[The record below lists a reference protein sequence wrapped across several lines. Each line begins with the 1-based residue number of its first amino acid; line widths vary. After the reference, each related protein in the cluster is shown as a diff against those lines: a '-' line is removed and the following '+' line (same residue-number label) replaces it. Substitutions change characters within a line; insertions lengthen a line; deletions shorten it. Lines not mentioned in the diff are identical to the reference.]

1 MQQTGQEAP
10 ARLKRTI
17 GVRTVIST
25 SAGLTFASSTFLVVV
40 QTATFLA
47 GDSAWVAILIAG
59 GLCALAAA
67 AFSELNG
74 MWPSVNGIRLY
85 ILKAFGEKASLVTSL
100 TYMSVVTLV
109 VGTEAYVL
117 SHVLADAFPA
127 IPAPWWIFLMLTVA
141 SAVNFCGLKVAGAF
155 QDIITY
161 SVVAS
166 IVTMSIIALAKVHFH
181 VPAPTH
187 VGGPVPLFSAVAVA
201 IFLFVGFEWV
211 TPLADEVKSAKA
223 IPIGMFAALGI
234 LTLVYAL
241 VTTAMFA
248 GVPGVFPHSLRFAD
262 GHIQPI
268 PHVVFATAALGPA
281 GRWCMIITSLFMSLT
296 TFNAGLIGVS
306 RFIYGMARDQV
317 LPKALDKVSLRFSTP
332 WRAVLVVYVIAVVVS
347 AVVYVTKRYLVLVNV
362 AAATESFIYAF
373 AAASIISLRLKDP
386 ARNRPFRMAGG
397 LWLPGLT
404 GAVFLVIGLLVFL
417 AQPSV
422 EYWGAA
428 IVLGAVALAWW
439 AYIHFHAH
447 PRLVKMRAQTAERKS
462 RRPSRRPASADSTE
476 GDPSSAEA
484 PAATQ
489 PAPE

>member
-1 MQQTGQEAP
+1 MLTAP
-10 ARLKRTI
+10 RLKRSI
-17 GVRTVIST
+17 GLRTVVST

-40 QTATFLA
+40 QMACFLA
-47 GDSAWVAILIAG
+47 GDSAWIAVAIAG
-59 GLCALAAA
+59 SLCALAAA

-117 SHVLADAFPA
+117 SHVLNQA
-127 IPAPWWIFLMLTVA
+127 IPAIAPLYWIFLMLTVA
-141 SAVNFCGLKVAGAF
+141 SLVNFCGLKVAGAF

-166 IVTMSIIALAKVHFH
+166 IITMSILALAKVHFH

-187 VGGPVPLFSAVAVA
+187 VGGPMNLISAVAVA

-211 TPLADEVKSAKA
+211 TPLADEVQSPRA
-223 IPIGMFAALGI
+223 IPVGMMIAVLI
-234 LTLVYAL
+234 LTVSYAL
-241 VTTAMFA
+241 ISTAMFA
-248 GVPGVFPHSLRFAD
+248 GAWGIPHTVLQGSQSAQL
-262 GHIQPI
+262 PI
-268 PHVVFATAALGPA
+268 PHIVFAGEALGPA

-317 LPKALDKVSLRFSTP
+317 LPKGLAKISERFSTP
-332 WRAVLVVYVIAVVVS
+332 YRAVLLVYVIAVIVS
-347 AVVYVTKRYLVLVNV
+347 AAVYFTKRYVLLVNL

-373 AAASIISLRLKDP
+373 AAASVIALRLKDP
-386 ARNRPFRMAGG
+386 SRDRPFRMVGG
-397 LWLPGLT
+397 LWLPALT
-404 GAVFLVIGLLVFL
+404 GIVFL
-417 AQPSV
+417 AIGIV
-422 EYWGAA
+422 VFVAKNGIEYWGAA
-428 IVLGAVALAWW
+428 AVLAAVALGWW

-447 PRLVKMRAQTAERKS
+447 PRLEKMRQEAAAKRVS
-462 RRPSRRPASADSTE
+462 SRPSRRPAQES
-476 GDPSSAEA
+476 GDV
-484 PAATQ
+484 
-489 PAPE
+489 